1 MATVEELDTPS
12 VTIHLDRLE
21 ANIRRVQSMV
31 DARGIA
37 NRPHV
42 KTHKI
47 PAIGRMQ
54 MAAGAVGLTCQKL
67 GEVEAFVNAAVC
79 DDILLSFN
87 IVGLH
92 KTDRLMELSSQVQ
105 RLAVVADNETVID
118 GLASA
123 AVRHGRD
130 IPLLIECDTGFAR
143 NGAQSPERVL
153 ELARY
158 AARHPRLRF
167 EGIMT
172 FPNKAPDTGAF
183 IGRALELLQRDG
195 IAAPI
200 VSGGGT
206 PALLTMAEFPMM
218 TEHRAGT
225 YVFNDVMMIAAG
237 FATLEQ
243 CAMHVRTTVVSTPT
257 PDRAIVDAGSK
268 VLTHERYYV
277 ENFGQVVEYPD
288 AVVGRPSEE
297 HGVIDLSRSAK
308 KPRVGEVIN
317 IIPNHCCVVSNMVD
331 EVFGIRDGKVEIEWP
346 VVARGAIK

>member
-1 MATVEELDTPS
+1 MRVEDLDTPS

-21 ANIRRVQSMV
+21 ANISRVQSMV
-31 DARGIA
+31 DRRGIA
-37 NRPHV
+37 NRPHI

-54 MAAGAVGLTCQKL
+54 IEAGAVGLTCQKL
-67 GEVEAFVNAAVC
+67 GEVEAFVRAGVT

-87 IVGLH
+87 IVGER
-92 KTDRLMELSSQVQ
+92 KTERLMELSSEIR

-118 GLASA
+118 GLAEA
-123 AVRHGRD
+123 GRRHGRD
-130 IPLLIECDTGFAR
+130 IPLLIECDTGFGR
-143 NGAQSPERVL
+143 NGATTPERVL

-158 AARHPRLRF
+158 ASARPRLRLD
-167 EGIMT
+167 GIMT
-172 FPNKAPDTGAF
+172 FPNKAPGTHSF
-183 IGRALELLQRDG
+183 VERTLELLQHGG
-195 IAAPI
+195 IPVTV

-206 PALLTMAEFPMM
+206 PALLTMGDFPLM

-237 FATLEQ
+237 FARLED
-243 CAMHVRTTVVSTPT
+243 CAMNVRTTIVSTPT

-277 ENFGQVVEYPD
+277 ENFGTVVEYPD
-288 AVVGRPSEE
+288 AVVERLSEE
-297 HGVIDLSRSAK
+297 HGVLDLSRSAK
-308 KPRVGEVIN
+308 KPRVGEVVS

-331 EVFGIRDGKVEIEWP
+331 EVFGIRNGVVEVEWP
-346 VVARGAIK
+346 VAARGATR